1 MVFLELS
8 SYIMF
13 KILIV
18 EDEKNIREIVKKY
31 LEASDYTVV
40 VAEDGLEGL
49 YQFNEKS
56 IDLAILDLMMPKMDG
71 FELLKEIR
79 NVSDIPIILLT
90 AKKSEV
96 DRLNGFDY
104 GADDYIMKPFSP
116 KELIKRVAVLIR
128 RVYGK
133 GDLEGKIQE
142 GDLVLN
148 LKHQTLNYK
157 EEAIDITATEF
168 KLLRTFFEN
177 INQVLSREQLIEKS
191 FGYNYEGFNRSIDAH
206 IKRIRQKI
214 ASTRDTKEYIHTK
227 YGAGYIFKG
236 EDSNDNH

>member
-1 MVFLELS
+1 MFPELC
-8 SYIMF
+8 SYIMY

-31 LEASDYTVV
+31 LEASGYTVV
-40 VAEDGLEGL
+40 IAEDGLEGL

-79 NVSDIPIILLT
+79 NISDIPVILLT

-104 GADDYIMKPFSP
+104 GADDYVIKPFSP
-116 KELIKRVAVLIR
+116 KELIKRVEVLIR
-128 RVYGK
+128 RVYGQ
-133 GDLEGKIQE
+133 GDLEGIISV
-142 GDLVLN
+142 GPLALN
-148 LKHQTLNYK
+148 LKNQTLHYK
-157 EEAIDITATEF
+157 DEKIDITATEF

-177 INQVLSREQLIEKS
+177 VNQVLSREQLIEKS

-214 ASTRDTKEYIHTK
+214 AINPDVPEYIHTK

-236 EDSNDNH
+236 DDSNDNH

>member
-1 MVFLELS
+1 M
-8 SYIMF
+8 Y
-13 KILIV
+13 KILVV

-31 LEASDYTVV
+31 LESSGYTVII
-40 VAEDGLEGL
+40 AEDGLDGL

-56 IDLAILDLMMPKMDG
+56 IDLAILDLMMPNMDG

-79 NVSDIPIILLT
+79 SVSDIPIILLT

-104 GADDYIMKPFSP
+104 GADDYVVKPFSP
-116 KELIKRVAVLIR
+116 KELMKRVEVLIR

-133 GDLEGKIQE
+133 GDLEGKISA
-142 GDLVLN
+142 GHLILN
-148 LKHQTLNYK
+148 LKNQTLHYK
-157 EEAIDITATEF
+157 SEKIEITATEF

-191 FGYNYEGFNRSIDAH
+191 FGYNYEGFNRSIDTH

-214 ASTRDTKEYIHTK
+214 AINKDVPEYIYTK

-236 EDSNDNH
+236 DDMNDNH

>member
-1 MVFLELS
+1 MFLELR
-8 SYIMF
+8 SYIMY

-18 EDEKNIREIVKKY
+18 EDEKNIREIVGKY
-31 LEASDYTVV
+31 LEASGYQVIE
-40 VAEDGLEGL
+40 AEDGLEGL

-79 NVSDIPIILLT
+79 NVSDIPVILLT
-90 AKKSEV
+90 AKKDEV

-104 GADDYIMKPFSP
+104 GADDYVMKPFSP
-116 KELIKRVAVLIR
+116 KELIKRIEVLIR

-133 GDLEGKIQE
+133 GDLEGKINVNQ
-142 GDLVLN
+142 LILN
-148 LKHQTLNYK
+148 LKNQTLYYK
-157 EEAIDITATEF
+157 DKKIDITATEF

-177 INQVLSREQLIEKS
+177 VNQVLSREQLIEKS

-214 ASTRDTKEYIHTK
+214 AINKDVPEYIHTK

-236 EDSNDNH
+236 ADAHDNH

>member
-1 MVFLELS
+1 MVFPERC
-8 SYIMF
+8 SYIMY

-18 EDEKNIREIVKKY
+18 EDEKNIRGIVKKY
-31 LEASDYTVV
+31 LEASGYSVIT
-40 VAEDGLEGL
+40 AEDGLEGL

-104 GADDYIMKPFSP
+104 GADDYVIKPFSP
-116 KELIKRVAVLIR
+116 KELMKRVEVLIR

-133 GDLEGKIQE
+133 GAVEGEISA
-142 GDLVLN
+142 GNLVLN
-148 LKHQTLNYK
+148 LKNQTLHYQEHK
-157 EEAIDITATEF
+157 IDITATEF

-177 INQVLSREQLIEKS
+177 MNQVLSREQLIEKS

-206 IKRIRQKI
+206 VKRIRQKI
-214 ASTRDTKEYIHTK
+214 AINTHVPEYIRTK

-236 EDSNDNH
+236 ADSNDHH